1 MGGFMSLVAL
11 VTAIWM
17 AVDSSQ
23 MGYDRRDVKGLA
35 AMTPVGWFV
44 CGLFFWIF
52 ALPLYLVKRAELREA
67 GERRRAAIAA
77 GMPPYLPL
85 PAPGQ
90 PMYVQGA
97 GQPGYPP
104 PGDGPPGYPPPG
116 YGQSQGYPPTGYGQA
131 PGYGPPPGY
140 PPTAG
145 YGYATANP
153 PGPGP
158 GPGQAPSEPLSV
170 EQVGEQIH
178 KLDELRR
185 SGILTD
191 AEFEQQKAQVLAR
204 M

>member
-1 MGGFMSLVAL
+1 MSLVAL

-35 AMTPVGWFV
+35 AMSPVGWFV

-67 GERRRAAIAA
+67 GERRRAALAA

-97 GQPGYPP
+97 GQPGYGQ
-104 PGDGPPGYPPPG
+104 PGYGQPGYPPPG
-116 YGQSQGYPPTGYGQA
+116 YGQPGYPP

-140 PPTAG
+140 PPTGG
-145 YGYATANP
+145 YGYATVNP
-153 PGPGP
+153 P
-158 GPGQAPSEPLSV
+158 GPGQAPAAKPSEPASV

-191 AEFEQQKAQVLAR
+191 EEFEQQKAQVLAR